1 MNDQK
6 IEKIAVLTSGGDA
19 PGMNP
24 AIRAVVRTAL
34 ANNVSVV
41 GIQGGY
47 EGLIQGNF
55 EPMGARDVGG
65 ILQRGGTILQTARSA
80 EFREPQGQMKAI
92 RELNNAGVNG
102 LVVIGGD
109 GSINGAQK
117 LVEQGVNA
125 IAIPASIDND
135 IYGTDMC
142 IGVDTALNTIVDAI
156 DKLRDTAS
164 SHNRA
169 FIVET
174 MGRLSGYLA
183 IHAGIIVGAEMVLIP
198 EIPFTVDEIASV
210 VDNAY
215 LRGKNHAIIVAAEG
229 AKPSVNELAEIID
242 RRNLGFH
249 VRVTILGHIQR
260 GGRPTAFDRMLAS
273 RMGYQAVEFLLSG
286 KSGVM
291 TALVGS
297 AIEPVPLL
305 DVCTRQKQ
313 INMAYIEMA
322 KQLAK

>member
-1 MNDQK
+1 MTK
-6 IEKIAVLTSGGDA
+6 KTEKIAVLTSGGDA

-24 AIRAVVRTAL
+24 CIRAVVRTAL
-34 ANNVSVV
+34 AQGIQVV
-41 GIQGGY
+41 GVQGGY

-55 EPMGARDVGG
+55 EVMGARDVGG
-65 ILQRGGTILQTARSA
+65 ILQRGGTILQTARSK
-80 EFREPQGQMKAI
+80 EFRERQGQMKAI
-92 RELNNAGVNG
+92 RQLNNESIDG

-117 LVEQGVNA
+117 LVEQGVNV

-164 SHNRA
+164 SHSRA
-169 FIVET
+169 FLVET

-183 IHAGIIVGAEMVLIP
+183 IHAGIVVGAEMVLIP

-229 AKPSVNELAEIID
+229 AKPSVTELAAMIEE
-242 RRNLGFH
+242 RNLGFH

-273 RMGYQAVEFLLSG
+273 RMGYKAVELITSG
-286 KSGVM
+286 QQGVM
-291 TALVGS
+291 TGLVGS
-297 AIEPVPLL
+297 IIAAVPFSE
-305 DVCTRQKQ
+305 VVTKKKSV
-313 INMAYIEMA
+313 NMEYIEMA
-322 KQLAK
+322 RQLAK

>member
-1 MNDQK
+1 MTKK

-24 AIRAVVRTAL
+24 CIRAVVRSAL
-34 ANNVSVV
+34 AKGIQVA

-55 EPMGARDVGG
+55 ETMGARDVGG
-65 ILQRGGTILQTARSA
+65 ILQRGGTILQTARSK
-80 EFREPQGQMKAI
+80 EFRERQGQMKAI
-92 RELNNAGVNG
+92 RQLNNENIDG

-117 LVEQGVNA
+117 LVEQGVKV

-164 SHNRA
+164 SHSRA
-169 FIVET
+169 FLVET
-174 MGRLSGYLA
+174 MGRSSGYLA
-183 IHAGIIVGAEMVLIP
+183 IHAGIVVGAEMVLIP
-198 EIPFTVDEIASV
+198 EIPFTVDEIASI

-229 AKPSVNELAEIID
+229 AKPSVNELAAMIEE
-242 RRNLGFH
+242 RNLGFH

-273 RMGYQAVEFLLSG
+273 RMGYKAVEL
-286 KSGVM
+286 M
-291 TALVGS
+291 TLGQQGMMTGLVGS
-297 AIEPVPLL
+297 TIAPVPFL
-305 DVCTRQKQ
+305 DVVTKNKS
-313 INMAYIEMA
+313 INMEYIEMA
-322 KQLAK
+322 RQLAK

>member
-1 MNDQK
+1 MTNK
-6 IEKIAVLTSGGDA
+6 ISKIAVLTSGGDA

-24 AIRAVVRTAL
+24 CIRAVVRTAL
-34 ANNVSVV
+34 AQGIEVA

-55 EPMGARDVGG
+55 ETMGARNVGG
-65 ILQRGGTILQTARSA
+65 ILQRGGTILQTARSK
-80 EFREPQGQMKAI
+80 EFREQQGQMKAI
-92 RELNNAGVNG
+92 RQLNNAGVDG
-102 LVVIGGD
+102 LIVIGGD
-109 GSINGAQK
+109 GSINGAKK
-117 LVEQGVNA
+117 LFDQRVNV

-169 FIVET
+169 FLIET

-183 IHAGIIVGAEMVLIP
+183 IHAGIVAGAELVLIP
-198 EIPFTVDEIASV
+198 EIPFTINEIASV

-215 LRGKNHAIIVAAEG
+215 LRGKTHAIIVAAEG
-229 AKPSVNELAEIID
+229 VKPSVNELAALIEE
-242 RRNLGFH
+242 RNLGFH

-273 RMGYQAVEFLLSG
+273 RMGYKAVEFLTSG
-286 KSGVM
+286 HSGVM
-291 TALVGS
+291 TGLVGS
-297 AIEPVPLL
+297 TIVPVPFL
-305 DVCTRQKQ
+305 DVVSKQKSV
-313 INMAYIEMA
+313 NLEYIEMA
-322 KQLAK
+322 KQLAR

>member
-1 MNDQK
+1 MTKK

-24 AIRAVVRTAL
+24 CIRAVVRTAL
-34 ANNVSVV
+34 AQGIQVA

-55 EPMGARDVGG
+55 EMMGARDVGG
-65 ILQRGGTILQTARSA
+65 ILQRGGTILCTARSK
-80 EFREPQGQMKAI
+80 EFRERQGQMKAI
-92 RELNNAGVNG
+92 RQLNNESIDG

-117 LVEQGVNA
+117 LVEQGVNV

-135 IYGTDMC
+135 IFGTDMC

-169 FIVET
+169 FLVET

-183 IHAGIIVGAEMVLIP
+183 IHAGIVVGAEMVLIP
-198 EIPFTVDEIASV
+198 EISFTVDEIASV
-210 VDNAY
+210 VDHAY

-229 AKPSVNELAEIID
+229 VKPSVNELAAMIEE
-242 RRNLGFH
+242 RNLGFH
-249 VRVTILGHIQR
+249 LRVSILGHIQR
-260 GGRPTAFDRMLAS
+260 GGSPTAFDRMLAS
-273 RMGYQAVEFLLSG
+273 RMGYKAVEFITSEHQ
-286 KSGVM
+286 GVM
-291 TALVGS
+291 TGLVGS
-297 AIEPVPLL
+297 IIAPVPIS
-305 DVCTRQKQ
+305 DVVSRKKSV
-313 INMAYIEMA
+313 NMDYIEMA
-322 KQLAK
+322 RQLAK